1 MAQYPVLL
9 MSSQPQHTTPPIK
22 VSSTAPRALTPRHHM
37 LFAQRLAILI
47 KRMRTATKEGNA
59 NEH

>member
-9 MSSQPQHTTPPIK
+9 TSSQPQHTTPTIQL
-22 VSSTAPRALTPRHHM
+22 SSTAPRALTPRHHI

-47 KRMRTATKEGNA
+47 KRVRAATKEGNA
-59 NEH
+59 NEQ